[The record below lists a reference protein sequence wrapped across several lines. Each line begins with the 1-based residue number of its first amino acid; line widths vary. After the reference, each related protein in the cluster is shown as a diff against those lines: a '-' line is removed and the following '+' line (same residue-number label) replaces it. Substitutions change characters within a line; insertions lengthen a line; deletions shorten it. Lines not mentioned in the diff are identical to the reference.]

1 MAPAPR
7 ASRPIARLLAL
18 LGLATAQWTR
28 RLDISLPGGVASIVF
43 EEADDPDA
51 VAARFVR
58 ERGVTD
64 GAGCTADA
72 ACVAA
77 RVAGALRAELA
88 RPMTTDAQKTWRSSH
103 AWLLSDSTPALPWT
117 ETAAAQYWC
126 QDPSWRFLFS
136 WPSSAGA

>member
-1 MAPAPR
+1 MASR

-51 VAARFVR
+51 IAARFVR

-77 RVAGALRAELA
+77 LSRAGAADERRDGGEEDQKKNATPKTRRLQWLR
-88 RPMTTDAQKTWRSSH
+88 T
-103 AWLLSDSTPALPWT
+103 
-117 ETAAAQYWC
+117 
-126 QDPSWRFLFS
+126 
-136 WPSSAGA
+136 